1 MAKNKTTQAN
11 AGTEVSKSKA
21 KREERRKQVQKAKRE
36 ARAARIAGIAVALI
50 VGAAIVVVVGKQVY
64 IMAIRTTPGTEYSAG
79 LTADGKI
86 ENADMATALTLADYK
101 NISVPEDEV
110 AATQEEVEDEIES
123 MLESYK
129 ELSTDADLVIA
140 DGDEVNIDYV
150 GTVDGV
156 EFDGGNS
163 GGAGYDVVIGS
174 GSLVDDFEQQ
184 LIGHKPGDELTVE
197 VTFPE
202 DYNEEM
208 AGKDASF
215 AVTVNGIQKT
225 PELTDE
231 FVAENLADTEEV
243 STVAE
248 YRTKVEEDFHKDHL
262 QDYLSDYVVENSTV
276 NTYPS
281 KYLKATKS
289 ILKYGD
295 TNMGMEDE
303 DEIAYEKELTERAK
317 EQVKEA
323 MVYQAIFE
331 DAGLSF
337 DIDAFFAEQTTE
349 ESKEYAESI
358 KEMYGEGF
366 IAQSEMRKMAIEH
379 LVGLYQ

>member
-50 VGAAIVVVVGKQVY
+50 VGAAIVVVVGKQLY

-215 AVTVNGIQKT
+215 AVAVNCIQKT

>member
-50 VGAAIVVVVGKQVY
+50 VGAAIVVVVGKQLY

-140 DGDEVNIDYV
+140 DGDEVNLAYV
-150 GTVDGV
+150 GTVAGV

>member
-36 ARAARIAGIAVALI
+36 ARAARMIGTAVALI
-50 VGAAIVVVVGKQVY
+50 VGAAIVFVVGKQLY

-86 ENADMATALTLADYK
+86 ENADMAKALTLADYK

-110 AATQEEVEDEIES
+110 AATQEEVENEIES

-202 DYNEEM
+202 DYSEEM

-248 YRTKVEEDFHKDHL
+248 YRAKVEEDFHKDHL

-295 TNMGMEDE
+295 TNMGMENE

-366 IAQSEMRKMAIEH
+366 VAQSEKRKMAIEH

>member
-50 VGAAIVVVVGKQVY
+50 VGAAIVVVVGKQLY

-163 GGAGYDVVIGS
+163 GGAGDDVVIGS

>member
-50 VGAAIVVVVGKQVY
+50 VGAAIVVVVGKQLY

-337 DIDAFFAEQTTE
+337 DIDAFFFFLTTE

>member
-50 VGAAIVVVVGKQVY
+50 VGAAIVVVVGKQLY

-86 ENADMATALTLADYK
+86 ENADMAKALTLADYK

-110 AATQEEVEDEIES
+110 AATQEEVENEIES

-129 ELSTDADLVIA
+129 ELSTDADLVVA

>member
-1 MAKNKTTQAN
+1 MAKNKTTQTN
-11 AGTEVSKSKA
+11 TGTEMSKSKA
-21 KREERRKQVQKAKRE
+21 KREERRKQVQKAKRD
-36 ARAARIAGIAVALI
+36 ARAARIVGTAVALV
-50 VGAAIVVVVGKQVY
+50 VGVAIVAAVGRQLY
-64 IMAIRTTPGTEYSAG
+64 ILAIRTTPGTEYSAG
-79 LTADGKI
+79 LTADGRI
-86 ENADMATALTLADYK
+86 ENADMKTALTLADYK

-110 AATQEEVEDEIES
+110 AATQEEVEEEINS

-129 ELSTDADLVIA
+129 ELKTDADLTIA

-156 EFDGGNS
+156 EFEGGNS
-163 GGAGYDVVIGS
+163 GGAGYDVTIGS

-184 LIGHKPGDELTVE
+184 LIGHKPGEELTVE

-208 AGKDASF
+208 VGKDASF
-215 AVTVNGIQKT
+215 AVTVNGINKT
-225 PELTDE
+225 PELTDD

-248 YRTKVEEDFHKDHL
+248 YRAKVEGDFRKEHL
-262 QDYLSDYVVENSTV
+262 RDYLTDYVVENSTV

-281 KYLKATKS
+281 KYIKATKS

-295 TNMGMEDE
+295 NNTGSEIE
-303 DEIAYEKELTERAK
+303 DEIAYEKELTGRAE
-317 EQVKEA
+317 EQAKEA

-337 DIDAFFAEQTTE
+337 DIDTFFAEQTE
-349 ESKEYAESI
+349 EMGEEYVDSI
-358 KEMYGEGF
+358 KEMYGEAF
-366 IAQSEMRKMAIEH
+366 IAQSEMRQAAIEH